1 MSDISTLREVFAVN
15 SLIPILRIFDEAMA
29 RGFYLTYLGGAET
42 FSHRFD
48 PDAPLY
54 LGVQLHG
61 ADLHLSE
68 HFGDATPGSS
78 IRLKIDDLP
87 RYHAQL
93 IKAPY
98 PNANPSIS
106 EQPWGLDMPMSD
118 PFGNRIIFYQSKSGT
133 PAKRYG

>member
-93 IKAPY
+93 IKTPY

>member
-68 HFGDATPGSS
+68 HYGDATPGSS
-78 IRLKIDDLP
+78 IRLRIEDLP
-87 RYHAQL
+87 RYRAQL
-93 IKAPY
+93 IKAAY
-98 PNANPSIS
+98 PNANPSII
-106 EQPWGLDMPMSD
+106 EQPWGLDMPISD
-118 PFGNRIIFYQSKSGT
+118 PFGNRIIFCQD
-133 PAKRYG
+133 

>member
-1 MSDISTLREVFAVN
+1 MTDIATLQEVAAVN
-15 SLIPILRIFDEAMA
+15 TLIPILRIFDETLA

-48 PDAPLY
+48 PKAPLY

-61 ADLHLSE
+61 ADLHLSQ

-78 IRLKIDDLP
+78 IRLRVEDLT

-93 IKAPY
+93 AETPY
-98 PNANPSIS
+98 PNAAPSLHA
-106 EQPWGLDMPMSD
+106 QPWGLDMPVSD
-118 PFGNRIIFYQSKSGT
+118 PFGNRIIFCQY
-133 PAKRYG
+133 

>member
-1 MSDISTLREVFAVN
+1 MN

-87 RYHAQL
+87 RYQAQL
-93 IKAPY
+93 IKTPY

>member
-87 RYHAQL
+87 RYQAQL
-93 IKAPY
+93 IKTPY

>member
-1 MSDISTLREVFAVN
+1 MTDIATLQEVYAVN
-15 SLIPILRIFDEAMA
+15 TLIPILRIFDEAMA
-29 RGFYLTYLGGAET
+29 LGFYLNYLGAAET

-48 PDAPLY
+48 PKAPLY

-78 IRLKIDDLP
+78 VRLKIEDLP

-93 IKAPY
+93 IKATY
-98 PNANPSIS
+98 PNANPSIT
-106 EQPWGLDMPMSD
+106 EQPWGLDMPISD
-118 PFGNRIIFYQSKSGT
+118 PFGNRIIFCQE
-133 PAKRYG
+133 

>member
-93 IKAPY
+93 IKTPY

-106 EQPWGLDMPMSD
+106 EQPWGLDMPISD

>member
-1 MSDISTLREVFAVN
+1 MTDIATLQKVYAVN
-15 SLIPILRIFDEAMA
+15 TLIPILRIFDEAMA
-29 RGFYLTYLGGAET
+29 RGFYLSYLGGAET

-48 PDAPLY
+48 PNAPLY

-78 IRLKIDDLP
+78 IRLKIEDLP

-93 IKAPY
+93 IKATY
-98 PNANPSIS
+98 PNANPSIT
-106 EQPWGLDMPMSD
+106 EQPWGLDMPISD
-118 PFGNRIIFYQSKSGT
+118 PFGNRIIFCQY
-133 PAKRYG
+133 

>member
-1 MSDISTLREVFAVN
+1 MTDIATLHKVYAVN
-15 SLIPILRIFDEAMA
+15 TLIPILRIFDEAMA
-29 RGFYLTYLGGAET
+29 RGFYLSYLRAAET

-48 PDAPLY
+48 PNAPLY

-78 IRLKIDDLP
+78 IRLRIEDLP

-93 IKAPY
+93 IKATY
-98 PNANPSIS
+98 PNANPSIT
-106 EQPWGLDMPMSD
+106 EQPWGLDMPISD
-118 PFGNRIIFYQSKSGT
+118 PFGNRIIFCQY
-133 PAKRYG
+133 

>member
-1 MSDISTLREVFAVN
+1 MN

-87 RYHAQL
+87 RYHTQL
-93 IKAPY
+93 IKTPY

>member
-1 MSDISTLREVFAVN
+1 MTDIATLQEVYAVN
-15 SLIPILRIFDEAMA
+15 TLIPILRIFDEAMA
-29 RGFYLTYLGGAET
+29 RGFYLNYLGAAET

-48 PDAPLY
+48 PKAPLY

-78 IRLKIDDLP
+78 IRLKIEDLP

-93 IKAPY
+93 IKATY
-98 PNANPSIS
+98 PNANPSIT
-106 EQPWGLDMPMSD
+106 EQPWGLDTPITD
-118 PFGNRIIFYQSKSGT
+118 PFGNHIIFCQD
-133 PAKRYG
+133 

>member
-1 MSDISTLREVFAVN
+1 MTDIATLQKVYAVN
-15 SLIPILRIFDEAMA
+15 TLIPILRIFDEAMA
-29 RGFYLTYLGGAET
+29 RGFYLNYLGGAET

-48 PDAPLY
+48 PKAPLY

-78 IRLKIDDLP
+78 IRLKIEDLP

-93 IKAPY
+93 IKATY
-98 PNANPSIS
+98 PNANPSIT
-106 EQPWGLDMPMSD
+106 EQPWGLDMPISD
-118 PFGNRIIFYQSKSGT
+118 PFGNRIIFCQE
-133 PAKRYG
+133 

>member
-1 MSDISTLREVFAVN
+1 MTDIATLHKVYAVN
-15 SLIPILRIFDEAMA
+15 TLIPILRIFDEAMA
-29 RGFYLTYLGGAET
+29 RGFYLNYLGAAET

-48 PDAPLY
+48 PNAPLY

-78 IRLKIDDLP
+78 IRLKIEDLP

-93 IKAPY
+93 IKATY
-98 PNANPSIS
+98 PNANPSIT
-106 EQPWGLDMPMSD
+106 EQPWGLDMPISD
-118 PFGNRIIFYQSKSGT
+118 PFGNRIIFCQD
-133 PAKRYG
+133 

>member
-48 PDAPLY
+48 PDATLY

-93 IKAPY
+93 IKTPY

-106 EQPWGLDMPMSD
+106 EQPWGLDMPISD
-118 PFGNRIIFYQSKSGT
+118 PFGNRIIFCQ
-133 PAKRYG
+133 

>member
-1 MSDISTLREVFAVN
+1 MNT
-15 SLIPILRIFDEAMA
+15 LIPILRIFDEAMA
-29 RGFYLTYLGGAET
+29 RGFYLNYLGAAET

-48 PDAPLY
+48 PKAPLY

-78 IRLKIDDLP
+78 IRLKIEDLP

-93 IKAPY
+93 IKATY
-98 PNANPSIS
+98 PNANPSIT
-106 EQPWGLDMPMSD
+106 EQPWGLDMPISD
-118 PFGNRIIFYQSKSGT
+118 PFGNRIIFCQE
-133 PAKRYG
+133 

>member
-93 IKAPY
+93 IKTPY

-118 PFGNRIIFYQSKSGT
+118 PFGNRIIFCQSKSGT
-133 PAKRYG
+133 PAKR